1 MLQELQTQGSEV
13 GQEYLVKFHLARF
26 HYGTLGVS
34 DRSQRLGFD
43 QLQRY
48 GLRDTHADRG
58 INVGFFLLCNLN
70 SNLLLNFIH
79 HQKTAREAQRET
91 FPEKMG
97 HLIPRFPD
105 PQEGQC
111 IIHGFLHRPQLD
123 FRQRSSAFLRCPISP
138 DFQRVFLVP
147 RLFYFVHGHP
157 ALAYKIDIN
166 NFRPDRTFLLDY

>member
-13 GQEYLVKFHLARF
+13 GQEYLVKFHLAHF
-26 HYGTLGVS
+26 HYGTIGVS

-48 GLRDTHADRG
+48 GLRDADADLG
-58 INVGFFLLCNLN
+58 INVGIFLLCNLN
-70 SNLLLNFIH
+70 SNLRLNFIH

-97 HLIPRFPD
+97 HLVPRFPD

-123 FRQRSSAFLRCPISP
+123 FRQHSSDFLRCPISP
-138 DFQRVFLVP
+138 DFQCVFLVS
-147 RLFYFVHGHP
+147 RLFYFVYGHP
-157 ALAYKIDIN
+157 ALAHKIDVN
-166 NFRPDRTFLLDY
+166 NNQPDRTFLLDY